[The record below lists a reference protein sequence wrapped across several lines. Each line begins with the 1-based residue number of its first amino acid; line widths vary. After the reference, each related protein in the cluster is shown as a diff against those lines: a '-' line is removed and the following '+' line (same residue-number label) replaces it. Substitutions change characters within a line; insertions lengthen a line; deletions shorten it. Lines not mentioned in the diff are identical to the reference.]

1 MKKPIHQAPLR
12 LQKMILRIKPYAV
25 NVKYVPGSSLVLA
38 DTLSRPFLPVE
49 TPDQPDEF
57 EIHVLN
63 SIKFPEPMLQ
73 KLKDETQKD
82 PELQQLKTV
91 VMHGWPQI
99 KDKTPAETRP
109 YWNYRDEISCYEGM
123 MFKGDRIIVP
133 HSLLPEI
140 SHHIREGHF
149 GIDKC
154 RARARGAV
162 FWPSINGAID
172 DMISQGSTYQK
183 HQRSNQREP
192 LIPQQVPERPWA
204 TVAAGIF
211 YYKGR
216 GYLLVVDYYSKYPEV
231 ARLTSKNSE
240 VVILAMKEMFA
251 HQGTPERLIA
261 DNMPFSSLKFKNFA
275 SEWEIEVVTSSP
287 HYPKFNGLV
296 ERNVQ
301 TIKQLLKKADESKQ
315 DAFLALLEF
324 RSSPIS
330 GMEESPSELLMS
342 RKLRTRLPTPKDL
355 LKPIP
360 RPTSQVRQQLLS
372 RQRSQKNFYDRV
384 TRPLPEL
391 HQGEAVRIQQG
402 REWKPAVVVKQ
413 HVAPRSYLAATPD
426 DKQMRR
432 NRVHL
437 QQTKEAAQVVTL
449 NVLVN

>member
-1 MKKPIHQAPLR
+1 MYQ
-12 LQKMILRIKPYAV
+12 
-25 NVKYVPGSSLVLA
+25 GSSLVLA
-38 DTLSRPFLPVE
+38 DTLSRAYLPVK

-57 EIHVLN
+57 EIHVLDSGN
-63 SIKFPEPMLQ
+63 FSEPMLQ

-82 PELQQLKTV
+82 SELQQLNAV
-91 VMHGWPQI
+91 VMDGWPQI

-109 YWNYRDEISCYEGM
+109 YWNYRDEISCYQGM
-123 MFKGDRIIVP
+123 LFKGDRIIVP
-133 HSLLPEI
+133 HSLRPEI
-140 SHHIREGHF
+140 PHRIHEGHF

-172 DMISQGSTYQK
+172 EMISQRSTCQK

-204 TVAAGIF
+204 TVAADIF

-216 GYLLVVDYYSKYPEV
+216 DYLLVVDCYSKYPEV
-231 ARLTSKNSE
+231 ARLTSRNSE
-240 VVILAMKEMFA
+240 AVILAMKEMFA
-251 HQGTPERLIA
+251 HQCIPERLIA

-287 HYPKFNGLV
+287 HYPKSNGLV

-324 RSSPIS
+324 RNSPIS
-330 GMEESPSELLMS
+330 GMEESTEELLMS
-342 RKLRTRLPTPKDL
+342 KKLRTRLPTPKYL
-355 LKPIP
+355 LKPMP

-372 RQRSQKNFYDRV
+372 RQRSQKNVYDLS

-402 REWKPAVVVKQ
+402 REWKPAVIVKQ
-413 HVAPRSYLAATPD
+413 HVAPRSYIAATPD
-426 DKQMRR
+426 DTQMRR

-437 QQTKEAAQVVTL
+437 QQTNEAAQVVTL
-449 NVLVN
+449 NVSVN